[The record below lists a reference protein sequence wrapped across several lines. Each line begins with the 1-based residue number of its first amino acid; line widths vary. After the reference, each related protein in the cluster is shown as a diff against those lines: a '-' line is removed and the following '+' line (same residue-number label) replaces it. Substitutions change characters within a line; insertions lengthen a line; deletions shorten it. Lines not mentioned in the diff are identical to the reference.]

1 MATNKVKSDIMINIY
16 VLGFDQALASAITGV
31 IDLFALAGV
40 TWNRIQQQDTVIA
53 FNVQLASHQ
62 GNNIRCIN
70 NLQLGAH
77 CSFADI
83 FKQLEIELATEN
95 SSDNSSNN
103 RPINNIVI
111 VPTIGGPIQQ
121 VLDNNPEL
129 FRLLNKAQQAGW
141 TIAGNCTG
149 NFLLAEAG
157 ILDGKSATTHWG
169 FATEFQQ
176 RYPQIDLQAEQLI
189 TRDDNIF
196 CAGGGIAWFD
206 LGLHII
212 ERNVDFETAMQT
224 AKAFVIDYRRDS
236 QLSYSLMR
244 IAKPHQDEMVK
255 SIQAQIEHD
264 CITTLS
270 IGALA
275 EEHNVSQRTLIR
287 RFNSALGMPP
297 NTYLQS
303 VRIEHA
309 RKMLE
314 ESDFNIDTIINN
326 IGYEDSSSFRRL
338 FKKKTGLTP
347 TEYRNR
353 FSRRL

>member
-1 MATNKVKSDIMINIY
+1 MINIY

-40 TWNRIQQQDTVIA
+40 TWNRIQQQDTAMA

-77 CSFADI
+77 CSFETLLNQFENERPAD
-83 FKQLEIELATEN
+83 
-95 SSDNSSNN
+95 SN
-103 RPINNIVI
+103 PINNVLI

-121 VLDNNPEL
+121 ALDNNPEL
-129 FRLLNKAQQAGW
+129 ISLLNKADQAGW

-176 RYPQIDLQAEQLI
+176 RYPQINLQADQLI

-244 IAKPHQDEMVK
+244 IAKPHQDEMVR
-255 SIQAQIEHD
+255 SIQAKIEQD
-264 CITTLS
+264 CTTTLS
-270 IGALA
+270 IEALA
-275 EEHNVSQRTLIR
+275 VEHNVSQRTLIR

-314 ESDFNIDTIINN
+314 ESDFNIDTIMNN

>member
-1 MATNKVKSDIMINIY
+1 MATDKAKNDIMINIY

-40 TWNRIQQQDTVIA
+40 TWNRIQQQDTVMA
-53 FNVQLASHQ
+53 FNVQLASQQ

-77 CSFADI
+77 CSFENLT
-83 FKQLEIELATEN
+83 KQLKNEQPA
-95 SSDNSSNN
+95 DNS
-103 RPINNIVI
+103 PINNILI

-121 VLDNNPEL
+121 TLDNNPEL
-129 FRLLNKAQQAGW
+129 IHLLNKADQAGW

-176 RYPQIDLQAEQLI
+176 RYPQVTLQADQLI
-189 TRDDNIF
+189 TRDGNIF

-244 IAKPHQDEMVK
+244 IAKPHQDEMVR
-255 SIQAQIEHD
+255 SIQAKIEQD
-264 CITTLS
+264 CTTALS
-270 IGALA
+270 IEALA
-275 EEHNVSQRTLIR
+275 VEHNVSQRTLIR

-314 ESDFNIDTIINN
+314 ESDFNIDTIMNN

>member
-1 MATNKVKSDIMINIY
+1 MINIY
-16 VLGFDQALASAITGV
+16 VLGFNQALASAITGV
-31 IDLFALAGV
+31 VDLFALAGV
-40 TWNRIQQQDTVIA
+40 TWNRIQQQDTAMA
-53 FNVQLASHQ
+53 FHVLLASEQGKNIQCINGLQLA
-62 GNNIRCIN
+62 
-70 NLQLGAH
+70 AH
-77 CSFADI
+77 CSFSDVESI
-83 FKQLEIELATEN
+83 IEKQCSKLTPET
-95 SSDNSSNN
+95 
-103 RPINNIVI
+103 NILI

-121 VLDNNPEL
+121 ALNNNTAL
-129 FRLLNKAQQAGW
+129 IRLLNKANIVGW

-157 ILDGKSATTHWG
+157 ILNGKSATTHWG
-169 FATEFQQ
+169 FEAEFKQ
-176 RYPQIDLQAEQLI
+176 RFPQIILKADQLI
-189 TRDDNIF
+189 TRDENIF

-212 ERNVDFETAMQT
+212 ERSIDFETAMQT

-244 IAKPHQDEMVK
+244 IAKPHQDEMVNT
-255 SIQAQIEHD
+255 IQANIEQD
-264 CITTLS
+264 CTLS
-270 IGALA
+270 LSIEGLA
-275 EEHNVSQRTLIR
+275 TQHNVSQRTLIR

-303 VRIEHA
+303 VRIERA

-314 ESDFNIDTIINN
+314 ESDFNVDTVMNR
-326 IGYEDSSSFRRL
+326 IGYEDASSFRRL

>member
-1 MATNKVKSDIMINIY
+1 MINIY
-16 VLGFDQALASAITGV
+16 VLGFDQALASAITGIV
-31 IDLFALAGV
+31 DLFALAGV
-40 TWNRIQQQDTVIA
+40 TWNRIQNEKTAMA
-53 FNVQLASHQ
+53 FNVQLASDQ
-62 GNNIRCIN
+62 GKNIQCIN
-70 NLQLGAH
+70 NLLLAPH
-77 CSFADI
+77 CSFSDLDSYLDSTLSGERSYT
-83 FKQLEIELATEN
+83 QE
-95 SSDNSSNN
+95 SSTQQSN
-103 RPINNIVI
+103 ILI

-121 VLDNNPEL
+121 TLDNNPEL
-129 FRLLNKAQQAGW
+129 IQLLRKASKAGW

-169 FATEFQQ
+169 FETEFKQ
-176 RYPQIDLQAEQLI
+176 RFPQVNLQADQLI
-189 TRDDNIF
+189 TRDENIF

-212 ERNVDFETAMQT
+212 ERSIDFETAMQT
-224 AKAFVIDYRRDS
+224 AKAFVLDYRRDS

-244 IAKPHQDEMVK
+244 IAKPHQDDLVNK
-255 SIQAQIEHD
+255 IQAVIEQD
-264 CITTLS
+264 CTISLS
-270 IGALA
+270 IDELA
-275 EEHNVSQRTLIR
+275 TQHNVSQRTLIR

-314 ESDFNIDTIINN
+314 ESDFNIDTVMNK
-326 IGYEDSSSFRRL
+326 IGYEDASSFRRL
-338 FKKKTGLTP
+338 FKKRTGLTP

>member
-40 TWNRIQQQDTVIA
+40 TWNRIQQQNTAMA

-77 CSFADI
+77 CSFESLFDQ
-83 FKQLEIELATEN
+83 FENEQLCEN
-95 SSDNSSNN
+95 SLNSN
-103 RPINNIVI
+103 PINNILI

-121 VLDNNPEL
+121 ALDNNPEL
-129 FRLLNKAQQAGW
+129 ISLLNKAHQAGW

-176 RYPQIDLQAEQLI
+176 RYPQINLQADQLI
-189 TRDDNIF
+189 TRDENIF

-244 IAKPHQDEMVK
+244 IAKPHQDALVNA
-255 SIQAQIEHD
+255 IQLRIEQD
-264 CITTLS
+264 CTAALS
-270 IGALA
+270 IEALA
-275 EEHNVSQRTLIR
+275 VQYNVSQRTLIR
-287 RFNSALGMPP
+287 RFNNALGLPP

-303 VRIEHA
+303 VRIERA

-314 ESDFNIDTIINN
+314 ESDFNVETIMNK
-326 IGYEDSSSFRRL
+326 IGYEDASSFRRL
-338 FKKKTGLTP
+338 FKKKTGITP

-353 FSRRL
+353 FSKR

>member
-1 MATNKVKSDIMINIY
+1 MINIY
-16 VLGFDQALASAITGV
+16 ILGFDQALASAITGSV
-31 IDLFALAGV
+31 DLFALAGV
-40 TWNRIQQQDTVIA
+40 TWNRIQHQETAMA
-53 FNVQLASHQ
+53 FNVQLASNQ
-62 GNNIRCIN
+62 GKNVHCIN
-70 NLQLGAH
+70 NLKLAPH
-77 CSFADI
+77 CSFDD
-83 FKQLEIELATEN
+83 LENALNHNT
-95 SSDNSSNN
+95 SDNLESN
-103 RPINNIVI
+103 ILV

-121 VLDNNPEL
+121 TLDNNPEL
-129 FRLLNKAQQAGW
+129 IQLLKKAHQSGW

-157 ILDGKSATTHWG
+157 ILDGKAATTHWG
-169 FATEFQQ
+169 FETEFKQ
-176 RYPQIDLQAEQLI
+176 RFPQINLQADQLI
-189 TRDDNIF
+189 TRDENIF

-212 ERNVDFETAMQT
+212 ERSINFETAMQT

-244 IAKPHQDEMVK
+244 IAKPHQDDLVNK
-255 SIQAQIEHD
+255 IQAIIEQD
-264 CITTLS
+264 CTLS
-270 IGALA
+270 LSIEDLA
-275 EEHNVSQRTLIR
+275 TQYNVSQRTLIR
-287 RFNSALGMPP
+287 RFNNALGMPP

-303 VRIEHA
+303 VRIERA

-314 ESDFNIDTIINN
+314 ESDFNVDTVMNK
-326 IGYEDSSSFRRL
+326 IGYEDASSFRRL

>member
-1 MATNKVKSDIMINIY
+1 MINIY

-31 IDLFALAGV
+31 IDLFSLAGV
-40 TWNRIQQQDTVIA
+40 TWNRIQQQETAMA

-62 GNNIRCIN
+62 ANNIHCIN
-70 NLQLGAH
+70 GLQLAAH
-77 CSFADI
+77 CSFDDLI
-83 FKQLEIELATEN
+83 QLLDNTEN
-95 SSDNSSNN
+95 TKADANAPASN
-103 RPINNIVI
+103 ILI

-121 VLDNNPEL
+121 ALTHNPEL
-129 FRLLNKAQQAGW
+129 IELLRQANQAGW

-149 NFLLAEAG
+149 NFFLAEAG

-169 FATEFQQ
+169 FEADFQQ
-176 RYPQIDLQAEQLI
+176 RFPQVDLHADQLI
-189 TRDDNIF
+189 TRDGNIF

-212 ERNVDFETAMQT
+212 ERCVDFETAMQT

-244 IAKPHQDEMVK
+244 IAKPHQDELVNTIQ
-255 SIQAQIEHD
+255 SIIEQD
-264 CITTLS
+264 CTISLS
-270 IGALA
+270 IDELA
-275 EEHNVSQRTLIR
+275 TQYNVSQRTLIR

-314 ESDFNIDTIINN
+314 ESDFNVDTVMNK
-326 IGYEDSSSFRRL
+326 IGYEDASSFRRL

>member
-40 TWNRIQQQDTVIA
+40 TWNRIQQQNTAMA

-77 CSFADI
+77 CSFESLFDQ
-83 FKQLEIELATEN
+83 FENEQLCEN
-95 SSDNSSNN
+95 SFNSN
-103 RPINNIVI
+103 PINNILI

-121 VLDNNPEL
+121 ALDNNPEL
-129 FRLLNKAQQAGW
+129 ISLLNKAHQAGW

-176 RYPQIDLQAEQLI
+176 RYPQINLQADQLI
-189 TRDDNIF
+189 TRDENIF

-255 SIQAQIEHD
+255 SIQAKIEKD
-264 CITTLS
+264 CTTALS
-270 IGALA
+270 IEALA
-275 EEHNVSQRTLIR
+275 VEHNVSQRTLIR

-314 ESDFNIDTIINN
+314 ESDFNIDTIMNN

>member
-1 MATNKVKSDIMINIY
+1 MINIY
-16 VLGFDQALASAITGV
+16 VLGFDQALASAITGIV
-31 IDLFALAGV
+31 DLFALAGV
-40 TWNRIQQQDTVIA
+40 TWNRIQHQDTAMA
-53 FNVQLASHQ
+53 FNVQLASNH
-62 GNNIRCIN
+62 GKNIHCIN
-70 NLQLGAH
+70 NLKLAPH
-77 CSFADI
+77 CSFDD
-83 FKQLEIELATEN
+83 LEHTLDLDTSN
-95 SSDNSSNN
+95 SLESN
-103 RPINNIVI
+103 ILV

-121 VLDNNPEL
+121 TLDNNPEL
-129 FRLLNKAQQAGW
+129 IQLLRKAHHSGW

-157 ILDGKSATTHWG
+157 ILDGKAATTHWG
-169 FATEFQQ
+169 FETEFKQ
-176 RYPQIDLQAEQLI
+176 RFPQINLQAEQLI
-189 TRDDNIF
+189 TRDENIF

-212 ERNVDFETAMQT
+212 ERSIDFETAMQT

-244 IAKPHQDEMVK
+244 IAKPHQDDLVNK
-255 SIQAQIEHD
+255 IQAIIEQD
-264 CITTLS
+264 CTLS
-270 IGALA
+270 LSIEDLA
-275 EEHNVSQRTLIR
+275 TQYNVSQRTLIR
-287 RFNSALGMPP
+287 RFNNALGIPP

-303 VRIEHA
+303 VRIERA

-314 ESDFNIDTIINN
+314 ESDFNVDTVMNK
-326 IGYEDSSSFRRL
+326 IGYEDASSFRRL

>member
-1 MATNKVKSDIMINIY
+1 MINIY
-16 VLGFDQALASAITGV
+16 VLGFDQALASAITGIV
-31 IDLFALAGV
+31 DLFALAGV
-40 TWNRIQQQDTVIA
+40 TWNRIQHQETAMA
-53 FNVQLASHQ
+53 FNVQLASEQ
-62 GNNIRCIN
+62 GKSIQCIN
-70 NLQLGAH
+70 NLLLSPH
-77 CSFADI
+77 CSFSDLESS
-83 FKQLEIELATEN
+83 FKNN
-95 SSDNSSNN
+95 SMNSQESN
-103 RPINNIVI
+103 ILI

-121 VLDNNPEL
+121 VIANNPEL
-129 FRLLNKAQQAGW
+129 IQLLSKAHIAGW

-157 ILDGKSATTHWG
+157 ILDGKAATTHWG
-169 FATEFQQ
+169 FENEFKQ
-176 RYPQIDLQAEQLI
+176 RFPQVNLQADQLI
-189 TRDDNIF
+189 TRDENIY

-212 ERNVDFETAMQT
+212 ERNIDFETAMQT

-244 IAKPHQDEMVK
+244 ISKPHQDELVNK
-255 SIQAQIEHD
+255 IQAAIEQD
-264 CITTLS
+264 CTISLS
-270 IGALA
+270 IDELA
-275 EEHNVSQRTLIR
+275 TQHNVSQRTLIR
-287 RFNSALGMPP
+287 RFNSALGIPP

-303 VRIEHA
+303 VRIERA

-314 ESDFNIDTIINN
+314 ESDYNVDTVMNK
-326 IGYEDSSSFRRL
+326 IGYEDASSFRRL

>member
-1 MATNKVKSDIMINIY
+1 MATDKAKNDIMINIY

-40 TWNRIQQQDTVIA
+40 TWNRIQQQDTVMA
-53 FNVQLASHQ
+53 FNVQLASQQ

-77 CSFADI
+77 CSFENLT
-83 FKQLEIELATEN
+83 KQLKNEQPA
-95 SSDNSSNN
+95 DNS
-103 RPINNIVI
+103 PINNILI

-121 VLDNNPEL
+121 TLDNNPEL
-129 FRLLNKAQQAGW
+129 ISLLNKADQAGW

-176 RYPQIDLQAEQLI
+176 RYPQINLHADQLI
-189 TRDDNIF
+189 TRDGNIF

-212 ERNVDFETAMQT
+212 ERYVDFETAMQT

-255 SIQAQIEHD
+255 SIQAKIEKD
-264 CITTLS
+264 CTTALS
-270 IGALA
+270 IEALA
-275 EEHNVSQRTLIR
+275 VEHNVSQRTLIR

-314 ESDFNIDTIINN
+314 ESDFNIDTIMNN

>member
-1 MATNKVKSDIMINIY
+1 MINIY

-40 TWNRIQQQDTVIA
+40 TWNRIQQKDTAIA
-53 FNVQLASHQ
+53 FNVRLASHQ
-62 GNNIRCIN
+62 GENIRCIN
-70 NLQLGAH
+70 NLQLAAH
-77 CSFADI
+77 CSFD
-83 FKQLEIELATEN
+83 QLLEELNSEN
-95 SSDNSSNN
+95 NE
-103 RPINNIVI
+103 RKAKNNILI
-111 VPTIGGPIQQ
+111 VPTIGGPIQAA
-121 VLDNNPEL
+121 LSNNPEL
-129 FRLLNKAQQAGW
+129 IKLLYKAHSAGW

-149 NFLLAEAG
+149 NFLLAQAG
-157 ILDGKSATTHWG
+157 ILDGKTATTHWG
-169 FATEFQQ
+169 FANEFQQ
-176 RYPQIDLQAEQLI
+176 KFPQVSLQADQLI
-189 TRDDNIF
+189 THDDNIF

-212 ERNVDFETAMQT
+212 ERYVDFETAMET

-244 IAKPHQDEMVK
+244 IAKPHQDEIVK
-255 SIQAQIEHD
+255 SIQATIEQD
-264 CITTLS
+264 CTMPLS
-270 IGALA
+270 IESLA
-275 EEHNVSQRTLIR
+275 TQYNVSQRTLIR
-287 RFNSALGMPP
+287 RFNTAIGMPP

-303 VRIEHA
+303 VRIERA

-314 ESDFNIDTIINN
+314 ESDFNVDAVMNK

>member
-1 MATNKVKSDIMINIY
+1 MATNKAKSDTVIHIY

-40 TWNRIQQQDTVIA
+40 TWNRIQQQNTAMA
-53 FNVQLASHQ
+53 FKVQLASHQ
-62 GNNIRCIN
+62 GKNIQCIN

-77 CSFADI
+77 CSFDDLT
-83 FKQLEIELATEN
+83 KKLVDETLTNYQE
-95 SSDNSSNN
+95 SN
-103 RPINNIVI
+103 ILI

-121 VLDNNPEL
+121 TLDNNPKL
-129 FRLLNKAQQAGW
+129 IHLLNKAQQAGW

-176 RYPQIDLQAEQLI
+176 RYPQINLQADQLI

-212 ERNVDFETAMQT
+212 ERSVDFETAMQT

-244 IAKPHQDEMVK
+244 ISKPHQDDMVK
-255 SIQAQIEHD
+255 SIQAKIDQD
-264 CITTLS
+264 WTLPLS
-270 IGALA
+270 IEVLA
-275 EEHNVSQRTLIR
+275 AEHNVSQRTLIR

-314 ESDFNIDTIINN
+314 ESDFNIETIMNK

-338 FKKKTGLTP
+338 FKKKTGVTP

>member
-1 MATNKVKSDIMINIY
+1 MINIY
-16 VLGFDQALASAITGV
+16 VLGFDQALASAITGIV
-31 IDLFALAGV
+31 DLFALAGV
-40 TWNRIQQQDTVIA
+40 TWNRIQHQETAMA
-53 FNVQLASHQ
+53 FNVQLASEK
-62 GNNIRCIN
+62 GNNIQCIN
-70 NLQLGAH
+70 NLLLAPH
-77 CSFADI
+77 CSFSD
-83 FKQLEIELATEN
+83 LEKTLTHKP
-95 SSDNSSNN
+95 SNA
-103 RPINNIVI
+103 PISNIQESNILV

-121 VLDNNPEL
+121 TLENNPEL
-129 FRLLNKAQQAGW
+129 IQLLRKANNAGW

-157 ILDGKSATTHWG
+157 ILDGKAATTHWG
-169 FATEFQQ
+169 FETEFKQ
-176 RYPQIDLQAEQLI
+176 RFPQVNLQADQLI
-189 TRDDNIF
+189 TRDENIF

-212 ERNVDFETAMQT
+212 ERNIDFETAMQT

-244 IAKPHQDEMVK
+244 IAKPHQDDVVNN
-255 SIQAQIEHD
+255 IQALIEQD
-264 CITTLS
+264 CTISLS
-270 IGALA
+270 IDELA
-275 EEHNVSQRTLIR
+275 NQHNVSQRTLIR

-303 VRIEHA
+303 VRIERA

-314 ESDFNIDTIINN
+314 ESDFNVDTVMNK
-326 IGYEDSSSFRRL
+326 IGYEDASSFRRL

>member
-1 MATNKVKSDIMINIY
+1 MINIY

-40 TWNRIQQQDTVIA
+40 TWNRIQQEDTAMA
-53 FNVQLASHQ
+53 FNVQLASHEKK
-62 GNNIRCIN
+62 NIRCIN
-70 NLQLGAH
+70 NLQLAAH
-77 CSFADI
+77 CSFAELL
-83 FKQLEIELATEN
+83 KQLNNETSISYEAVKKE
-95 SSDNSSNN
+95 SN
-103 RPINNIVI
+103 ILI

-121 VLDNNPEL
+121 TLDNNPEL
-129 FRLLNKAQQAGW
+129 IDLLNKAHKAGW

-149 NFLLAEAG
+149 NFLLAQAG

-169 FATEFQQ
+169 FAREFKQ
-176 RYPQIDLQAEQLI
+176 RFPQVTLQADQLI
-189 TRDDNIF
+189 TRDENIF

-244 IAKPHQDEMVK
+244 IAKPHQDEVVK
-255 SIQAQIEHD
+255 TIQSNIEED
-264 CITTLS
+264 CTISLS
-270 IGALA
+270 IEDLALQY
-275 EEHNVSQRTLIR
+275 NVSQRTLIR
-287 RFNSALGMPP
+287 RFNNALGMPP

-303 VRIEHA
+303 VRIERA

-314 ESDFNIDTIINN
+314 ESDFNIDTIMNK
-326 IGYEDSSSFRRL
+326 IGYEDASSFRRL

>member
-1 MATNKVKSDIMINIY
+1 MINIY

-31 IDLFALAGV
+31 VDLFSLAGV
-40 TWNRIQQQDTVIA
+40 TWNRIQDEKTAMA

-62 GNNIRCIN
+62 GKNIQCIN
-70 NLQLGAH
+70 NLLLAPH
-77 CSFADI
+77 CHFSDLDSDLDSA
-83 FKQLEIELATEN
+83 LESALHPE
-95 SSDNSSNN
+95 SSKTQGLKTQESN
-103 RPINNIVI
+103 ILI

-121 VLDNNPEL
+121 ALDNNPEL
-129 FRLLNKAQQAGW
+129 IQLLRKAYTAGW

-169 FATEFQQ
+169 FETEFKQ
-176 RYPQIDLQAEQLI
+176 RFPQVNLQADQLI
-189 TRDDNIF
+189 TRDENIF

-212 ERNVDFETAMQT
+212 ERSIDFETAMQT

-244 IAKPHQDEMVK
+244 IAKPHQDEMVNT
-255 SIQAQIEHD
+255 IQANIEQD
-264 CITTLS
+264 CTLS
-270 IGALA
+270 LSIEDLA
-275 EEHNVSQRTLIR
+275 TQHNVSQRTLIR

-303 VRIEHA
+303 VRIERA

-314 ESDFNIDTIINN
+314 ESDFNVDTVMNR
-326 IGYEDSSSFRRL
+326 IGYEDASSFRRL

>member
-1 MATNKVKSDIMINIY
+1 MINIY

-31 IDLFALAGV
+31 VDLFALAGV
-40 TWNRIQQQDTVIA
+40 TWNRIQHQETAMA
-53 FNVQLASHQ
+53 FNVQLASAQ
-62 GNNIRCIN
+62 GKNIQCIN
-70 NLQLGAH
+70 SLLLAPH
-77 CSFADI
+77 CSFGD
-83 FKQLEIELATEN
+83 LENALSQEPLNIPDSIVQT
-95 SSDNSSNN
+95 SNIKESN
-103 RPINNIVI
+103 VLI

-121 VLDNNPEL
+121 TLDNNPEL
-129 FRLLNKAQQAGW
+129 IQLLRKAHTAGW

-169 FATEFQQ
+169 FEAEFKQ
-176 RYPQIDLQAEQLI
+176 RFPQVNLQADQLI
-189 TRDDNIF
+189 TRDENIF

-212 ERNVDFETAMQT
+212 ERSIDFETAIQT

-244 IAKPHQDEMVK
+244 IAKPHQDEMVNT
-255 SIQAQIEHD
+255 IQATIEQD
-264 CITTLS
+264 CTISLS
-270 IGALA
+270 IDGLA
-275 EEHNVSQRTLIR
+275 SHHNVSQRTLIR

-303 VRIEHA
+303 VRIERA

-314 ESDFNIDTIINN
+314 ESDFNVDTVMNK
-326 IGYEDSSSFRRL
+326 IGSEDASSFRRL

-353 FSRRL
+353 FRRRL

>member
-1 MATNKVKSDIMINIY
+1 MINIY
-16 VLGFDQALASAITGV
+16 ILGFDQALASAITGV
-31 IDLFALAGV
+31 ADLFALAGV
-40 TWNRIQQQDTVIA
+40 TWNRIQQQETAMA
-53 FNVQLASHQ
+53 FHVQLASKQKKHIQ
-62 GNNIRCIN
+62 CIN
-70 NLQLGAH
+70 GLQLAAH
-77 CSFADI
+77 CSFSDI
-83 FKQLEIELATEN
+83 EN
-95 SSDNSSNN
+95 SIKTRFNILKPESN
-103 RPINNIVI
+103 ILI

-121 VLDNNPEL
+121 ALNNNPAL
-129 FRLLNKAQQAGW
+129 IDLLRKANDAGW

-157 ILDGKSATTHWG
+157 ILDGKTATTHWG
-169 FATEFQQ
+169 FSGGFQQ
-176 RYPQIDLQAEQLI
+176 RYPQIRLQADQLI
-189 TRDDNIF
+189 TRDDNVF

-206 LGLHII
+206 LGLHMI
-212 ERNVDFETAMQT
+212 ERHVDFETAMQT

-244 IAKPHQDEMVK
+244 ISKPHQDDMVN
-255 SIQAQIEHD
+255 SIQAKIDQD
-264 CITTLS
+264 CTAHLS
-270 IGALA
+270 IEALA
-275 EEHNVSQRTLIR
+275 IEHNVSQRTLIR

-303 VRIEHA
+303 VRIERA

-314 ESDFNIDTIINN
+314 ESDFNIDTVMNK

-353 FSRRL
+353 FSRR

>member
-1 MATNKVKSDIMINIY
+1 MINIY
-16 VLGFDQALASAITGV
+16 VLGFDQALASAITGIV
-31 IDLFALAGV
+31 DLFALAGV
-40 TWNRIQQQDTVIA
+40 TWNRIQHQETAMA
-53 FNVQLASHQ
+53 FNVQLASNQ
-62 GNNIRCIN
+62 GKNIQCIN
-70 NLQLGAH
+70 NLQLAPH
-77 CSFADI
+77 CSFSD
-83 FKQLEIELATEN
+83 LESALKNIPTKTKD
-95 SSDNSSNN
+95 SKSHTSN
-103 RPINNIVI
+103 IQASNILV

-121 VLDNNPEL
+121 TLDNNPEL
-129 FRLLNKAQQAGW
+129 IQLLRKAHQAGW

-169 FATEFQQ
+169 FETEFKQ
-176 RYPQIDLQAEQLI
+176 RFPQVNLQADQLI
-189 TRDDNIF
+189 TRDENIF

-212 ERNVDFETAMQT
+212 ERSIDFETAMQT

-244 IAKPHQDEMVK
+244 IAKPHQDEMVNT
-255 SIQAQIEHD
+255 IQKIIEQD
-264 CITTLS
+264 CTLS
-270 IGALA
+270 LSIDELA
-275 EEHNVSQRTLIR
+275 TQHNVSQRTLIR

-303 VRIEHA
+303 VRIERA

-314 ESDFNIDTIINN
+314 ESDFNVDTVMNK
-326 IGYEDSSSFRRL
+326 IGYEDASSFRRL

>member
-1 MATNKVKSDIMINIY
+1 MINIY

-40 TWNRIQQQDTVIA
+40 TWNRIQQQETQMA
-53 FNVQLASHQ
+53 FNVQLASDQ
-62 GNNIRCIN
+62 GSNIHCIN
-70 NLQLGAH
+70 GLKLAAH
-77 CSFADI
+77 CSFNDI
-83 FKQLEIELATEN
+83 AEKLTSPRLTPDFDA
-95 SSDNSSNN
+95 
-103 RPINNIVI
+103 NILI

-121 VLDNNPEL
+121 TLDSNSEL
-129 FRLLNKAQQAGW
+129 IELLRKADNAGW

-149 NFLLAEAG
+149 NFLLAQAD
-157 ILDGKSATTHWG
+157 ILDGKTATTHWG
-169 FATEFQQ
+169 FETEFKQ
-176 RYPQIDLQAEQLI
+176 RYPQIDLQADQLI
-189 TRDDNIF
+189 TRDENIF

-212 ERNVDFETAMQT
+212 ERCVDFDTAMQT

-244 IAKPHQDEMVK
+244 IAKPHQDDLVNN
-255 SIQAQIEHD
+255 IQSMIEED
-264 CITTLS
+264 CTRSLS
-270 IGALA
+270 IDKLA
-275 EEHNVSQRTLIR
+275 SNNNVSPRTLIR
-287 RFNSALGMPP
+287 RFNNALGVPP

-303 VRIEHA
+303 VRMERA
-309 RKMLE
+309 RKLLE
-314 ESDFNIDTIINN
+314 ESDYNVDTVMNKV
-326 IGYEDSSSFRRL
+326 GYEDASSFRRL

>member
-1 MATNKVKSDIMINIY
+1 MINIY

-40 TWNRIQQQDTVIA
+40 TWNRIQQQDTTMA
-53 FNVQLASHQ
+53 FNVQLASQQ

-70 NLQLGAH
+70 SLQLGAH
-77 CSFADI
+77 CSFEDLS
-83 FKQLEIELATEN
+83 KQLEHVQQT
-95 SSDNSSNN
+95 N
-103 RPINNIVI
+103 RNILI

-129 FRLLNKAQQAGW
+129 IRLLNKAHEAGW

-157 ILDGKSATTHWG
+157 ILKGKSATTHWG
-169 FATEFQQ
+169 FATEFEQ
-176 RYPQIDLQAEQLI
+176 RYPQINLQADQLI

-255 SIQAQIEHD
+255 SIQAKIDQD
-264 CITTLS
+264 CTAALS
-270 IGALA
+270 IEALA
-275 EEHNVSQRTLIR
+275 AEHNVSQRTLIR
-287 RFNSALGMPP
+287 HFNNALGMPP

-303 VRIEHA
+303 VRIERA

-314 ESDFNIDTIINN
+314 ESDFNIETIMNN

-338 FKKKTGLTP
+338 FKKKTGVTP

>member
-1 MATNKVKSDIMINIY
+1 MINIY

-40 TWNRIQQQDTVIA
+40 TWNRIQQQDTAMA

-77 CSFADI
+77 CSFETL
-83 FKQLEIELATEN
+83 FNQFEN
-95 SSDNSSNN
+95 ERPDDSN
-103 RPINNIVI
+103 PINNVLI

-121 VLDNNPEL
+121 ALDNNPEL
-129 FRLLNKAQQAGW
+129 ISLLNKADQAGW

-176 RYPQIDLQAEQLI
+176 RYPQINLQADQLI

-244 IAKPHQDEMVK
+244 IAKPHQDEMVR
-255 SIQAQIEHD
+255 SIQAKIEQD
-264 CITTLS
+264 CTTTLS
-270 IGALA
+270 IEALA
-275 EEHNVSQRTLIR
+275 VEHNVSQRTLIR

-314 ESDFNIDTIINN
+314 ESDFNIDTIMNN

>member
-1 MATNKVKSDIMINIY
+1 MINIY

-31 IDLFALAGV
+31 TDLFALAGV
-40 TWNRIQQQDTVIA
+40 TWNRIQQEDTAIA
-53 FNVQLASHQ
+53 FNVRLASHQ
-62 GNNIRCIN
+62 GDNIRCIN
-70 NLQLGAH
+70 NLQLAAH
-77 CSFADI
+77 CSFDQI
-83 FKQLEIELATEN
+83 LEELNSEN
-95 SSDNSSNN
+95 AEHKAK
-103 RPINNIVI
+103 NNILI
-111 VPTIGGPIQQ
+111 VPTIGGPIQTT
-121 VLDNNPEL
+121 LHNNPEL
-129 FRLLNKAQQAGW
+129 ITLLSKAHNAGC

-157 ILDGKSATTHWG
+157 ILDGKTATTHWG
-169 FATEFQQ
+169 FANEFQQ
-176 RYPQIDLQAEQLI
+176 RFPQVSLQADQLI
-189 TRDDNIF
+189 THDNNIF

-212 ERNVDFETAMQT
+212 ERYVDFETAMQT

-244 IAKPHQDEMVK
+244 IAKPHQDEVVK
-255 SIQAQIEHD
+255 SIQATIEQD
-264 CITTLS
+264 CTVSLS
-270 IGALA
+270 IDALA
-275 EEHNVSQRTLIR
+275 MQYNVSQRTLIR
-287 RFNSALGMPP
+287 RFNTALGMPP
-297 NTYLQS
+297 NAYLQS
-303 VRIEHA
+303 VRIERA

-314 ESDFNIDTIINN
+314 ESDFNVESVMNK